1 MRYIPESE
9 INDINNKNI
18 DIKEDKK
25 ENITKLNIYVK
36 YVQIYFLLIIIIHWD
51 VDIHSVMIVGLIFYL
66 LKLKKIKY
74 LLLNVYIM
82 NAENKLSDDFII
94 KLLNLK
100 ELNEK
105 YKFELK
111 IVNNP
116 NKKFYP
122 NPDCNSYLEL
132 KNEKDKNKNVK
143 YLNVHIFCFIY
154 LKEPHK
160 NSQCENNLD
169 NSLIYFSNNHF
180 IKKCPNCSI
189 VTEKNEGCNHI
200 TCSKSNYQV
209 MQWKI

>member
-116 NKKFYP
+116 NKKFY
-122 NPDCNSYLEL
+122 
-132 KNEKDKNKNVK
+132 
-143 YLNVHIFCFIY
+143 
-154 LKEPHK
+154 
-160 NSQCENNLD
+160 NL
-169 NSLIYFSNNHF
+169 FF
-180 IKKCPNCSI
+180 K
-189 VTEKNEGCNHI
+189 
-200 TCSKSNYQV
+200 
-209 MQWKI
+209 

>member
-116 NKKFYP
+116 NKKF
-122 NPDCNSYLEL
+122 
-132 KNEKDKNKNVK
+132 
-143 YLNVHIFCFIY
+143 
-154 LKEPHK
+154 
-160 NSQCENNLD
+160 
-169 NSLIYFSNNHF
+169 
-180 IKKCPNCSI
+180 
-189 VTEKNEGCNHI
+189 
-200 TCSKSNYQV
+200 
-209 MQWKI
+209 